1 MQEALWGLGLWILS
15 HTLCSGSA
23 MLFFQGRR
31 AIDRPVPTLGAE
43 QSSQA
48 GMGEVSGATSLL
60 HCLQF
65 ALGRFELKFGK
76 KQSENLKHSKR
87 SEGRAQ
93 TAFCWQSLCLFQG
106 DFLFLILLYKI
117 SPVLP
122 MSSPE
127 FFSKHFCGFSSQL
140 VQSRQCALGSS
151 RAAQVGDGPGRG
163 DIWGVLLPCCDGP
176 CLLFYL
182 VVCLIQT
189 GSNAAMQ
196 RHFLGE
202 LFKIP
207 SSTHW
212 CSFSTDIPSAPA
224 PASKGADSSLS

>member
-106 DFLFLILLYKI
+106 DFLFLVPFYKI
-117 SPVLP
+117 SSVLP

-127 FFSKHFCGFSSQL
+127 FFNKLVWAQL
-140 VQSRQCALGSS
+140 SAGAEQAVCPWLKQGCPGGRWTWERGHLGCA
-151 RAAQVGDGPGRG
+151 AA
-163 DIWGVLLPCCDGP
+163 LL
-176 CLLFYL
+176 
-182 VVCLIQT
+182 
-189 GSNAAMQ
+189 
-196 RHFLGE
+196 
-202 LFKIP
+202 
-207 SSTHW
+207 
-212 CSFSTDIPSAPA
+212 
-224 PASKGADSSLS
+224 